1 MLLTV
6 TALVLFSRERV
17 PIETTSIL
25 VLALLTISFTIFPFE
40 AEGERLEAETFFLGF
55 GNEALVAI
63 SALMMASY
71 GLVRT
76 GALVPIGR
84 WTAALWNVSPGG
96 AMLAMLAS
104 TVIIS
109 AFMNNT
115 PQVVMMIP
123 ILISVAM
130 RSGT

>member
-1 MLLTV
+1 MRSASCCSR

-25 VLALLTISFTIFPFE
+25 VLAVMAVSFTLFPFD
-40 AEGERLEAETFFLGF
+40 AEGERVEAESFFLGF

-63 SALMMASY
+63 SALMMANY

-84 WTAALWNVSPGG
+84 WTGALWKVSPAG

-104 TVIIS
+104 TAV
-109 AFMNNT
+109 
-115 PQVVMMIP
+115 
-123 ILISVAM
+123 ISVLPVFFPL
-130 RSGT
+130 GG